1 MERWMNGWIDGQTDG
16 WMFGQTDG
24 WMPELSMSKHSFSP
38 YNLMKLEVV
47 FSFPLLLSKLVIHKQ

>member
-1 MERWMNGWIDGQTDG
+1 MNGWIDGQMDG

-24 WMPELSMSKHSFSP
+24 WMPELDMSRHRFSP